1 MNNFRT
7 TIATLI
13 AVAALGSLS
22 ACAVSRGQETV
33 GAYVDDTSITSQVKG
48 RFVGNKQVDASSI
61 SVETL
66 KGVVM
71 LAGFAKNDAERTTAE
86 SIASS
91 VKGVKSVTNHIVV
104 KP

>member
-1 MNNFRT
+1 
-7 TIATLI
+7 
-13 AVAALGSLS
+13 
-22 ACAVSRGQETV
+22 
-33 GAYVDDTSITSQVKG
+33 VDDTSITSQVKG